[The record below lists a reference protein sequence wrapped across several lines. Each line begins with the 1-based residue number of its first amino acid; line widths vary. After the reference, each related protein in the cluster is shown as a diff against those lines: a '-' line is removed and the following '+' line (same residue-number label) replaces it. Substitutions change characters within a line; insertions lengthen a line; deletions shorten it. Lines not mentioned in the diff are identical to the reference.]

1 MLNTLLDT
9 TPMSH
14 EIKTNDKPDRPW
26 SFIAPKASAEGACI
40 EMQMSYCY
48 GSYIKVP
55 NLGAIWSNFL
65 AATVMMV

>member
-40 EMQMSYCY
+40 EMQMSYCLTVTWRLVGDCY
-48 GSYIKVP
+48 C
-55 NLGAIWSNFL
+55 GACGDSCY
-65 AATVMMV
+65 